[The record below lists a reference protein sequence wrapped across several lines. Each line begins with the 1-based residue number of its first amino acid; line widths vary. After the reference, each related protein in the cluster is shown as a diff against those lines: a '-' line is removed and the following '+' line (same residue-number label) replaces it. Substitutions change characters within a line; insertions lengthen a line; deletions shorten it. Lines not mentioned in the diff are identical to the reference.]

1 MGLLRFLLEIDCR
14 ADLES
19 ENRIWSLW
27 FVLCIL
33 NRASF
38 MAVSSAVKI
47 LDIVGKLVE
56 NVSFELR
63 KTAAAETLFEL
74 LEPSVKISW
83 WFE

>member
-1 MGLLRFLLEIDCR
+1 
-14 ADLES
+14 
-19 ENRIWSLW
+19 LW

-33 NRASF
+33 DRAIF
-38 MAVSSAVKI
+38 TAVSSAIKV
-47 LDIVGKLVE
+47 LDIFGKLEE

-83 WFE
+83 

>member
-33 NRASF
+33 NRAIF
-38 MAVSSAVKI
+38 TAVSSAVKT
-47 LDIVGKLVE
+47 LDIVGKIVE
-56 NVSFELR
+56 NASFELR
-63 KTAAAETLFEL
+63 KTAAAGTLFEL
-74 LEPSVKISW
+74 LEQSVKISW
-83 WFE
+83 

>member
-1 MGLLRFLLEIDCR
+1 
-14 ADLES
+14 
-19 ENRIWSLW
+19 
-27 FVLCIL
+27 
-33 NRASF
+33 
-38 MAVSSAVKI
+38 MAVSSAVKM